1 MPRIVRMEASQRV
14 RGRVLVFL
22 DDGSLI
28 RLTENEVL
36 LHRLHAGKEL
46 SRAECET
53 LTDLSRLTAARHYA
67 AQIVSRTLVSRQEL
81 LSRLKRKGASE
92 ADAEAAAQWLEELGM
107 LDDAR
112 CAETVVRHYQRK
124 GYGRKKIESELFRRR
139 IPRELWADALSAL
152 EDPAEELDRLVER
165 RLRGRVPDEKE
176 LSRVQSYLLRRGFDW
191 QQVRE
196 ALERRGARSD
206 AFEE

>member
-1 MPRIVRMEASQRV
+1 MPRIVRLEASQRV
-14 RGRVLVFL
+14 RGRVLVFFEDAEL
-22 DDGSLI
+22 V

-36 LHRLHAGKEL
+36 RHRLYAGKTL
-46 SRAECET
+46 SPAEYQA
-53 LTDLSRLTAARHYA
+53 LVALSSLTAAKHYA
-67 AQIVSRTLVSRQEL
+67 AQTVSRSLVSRQEL
-81 LSRLKRKGASE
+81 LQRLRRKGVSE
-92 ADAEAAAQWLEELGM
+92 ENAQAAAQWLEELGM
-107 LDDAR
+107 LDDRR
-112 CAETVVRHYQRK
+112 CADTVVRHYQRK

-139 IPRELWADALSAL
+139 IPRELWAEALSAL

-165 RLRGRVPDEKE
+165 KFRGREPDAKE
-176 LSRVQSYLLRRGFDW
+176 LARVQSYLLRRGFDW